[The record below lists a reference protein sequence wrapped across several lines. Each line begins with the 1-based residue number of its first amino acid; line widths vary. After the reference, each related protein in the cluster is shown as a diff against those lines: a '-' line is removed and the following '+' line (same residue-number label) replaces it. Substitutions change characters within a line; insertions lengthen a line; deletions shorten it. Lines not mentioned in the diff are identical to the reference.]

1 MKIQLNPE
9 ITEFIYSKMLVR
21 DANMSYPAPAEDMTE
36 RISCLGSVGGSCAG
50 SCILWLKVPDAS
62 ETGINVVWKVI

>member
-1 MKIQLNPE
+1 MQLNPE